1 MVFSGIE
8 QMGELPFKDVYITGL
23 VRDEF
28 GKKMSKSAGNGIDP
42 LDVIDKYGTDALR
55 MTMITGNAPGND
67 IRFNLNKTE
76 ASRNFINKIWN
87 ATRFIMMNID
97 EGDSISPDKKTAADK
112 WILSRMNGLV
122 KEVTNNL
129 ETYELGVALQNI
141 NDFAWDEFCDWY
153 IEMVKPRLYNKDDST
168 RGAALHTLKETLI
181 TVLKLLHPFAPF
193 VTEEIFL
200 TLQSDE
206 ETIMLSKWPE
216 FNENLVFKKE
226 EDEIE
231 MVKSAIKS
239 IRNIR
244 AEMNVPPSKKA
255 KIFIVSESED
265 VRSAFTNQSVFLY
278 SLASASDIA
287 VQADAKGIAEN
298 AVSIVI
304 PSGMIYMPFEE
315 LIDIEKEVKRLEAE
329 RDKFESEINRAV
341 KKLANEGFIA
351 KAPES
356 LINEEKAKIEKYKDM
371 LQKTI
376 EQIDKFTAK

>member
-1 MVFSGIE
+1 
-8 QMGELPFKDVYITGL
+8 
-23 VRDEF
+23 
-28 GKKMSKSAGNGIDP
+28 
-42 LDVIDKYGTDALR
+42 
-55 MTMITGNAPGND
+55 
-67 IRFNLNKTE
+67 
-76 ASRNFINKIWN
+76 
-87 ATRFIMMNID
+87 MMNID
-97 EGDSISPDKKTAADK
+97 DGDIISPDSKTAADK
-112 WILSRMNGLV
+112 WILSRMNRLV

-129 ETYELGVALQNI
+129 DTYELGVALQNI

-153 IEMVKPRLYNKDDST
+153 IEMVKPRLYNKDDNS
-168 RGAALHTLKETLI
+168 RGAALYTLKETLI

-216 FNENLVFKKE
+216 FDENLVFEKE

-255 KIFIVSESED
+255 KIFIVSPSAD

-278 SLASASDIA
+278 SLAFASDIS
-287 VQADAKGIAEN
+287 VQADTNGIAEN

-304 PSGMIYMPFEE
+304 PTGMIYMPFEE
-315 LIDIEKEVKRLEAE
+315 LIDIEKEVKRLETE
-329 RDKFESEINRAV
+329 KEKFESEINRAV
-341 KKLANEGFIA
+341 KKLANEGFIS

-356 LINEEKAKIEKYKDM
+356 LINEEKAKIDKYKDM

-376 EQIDKFTAK
+376 EQIDKIK